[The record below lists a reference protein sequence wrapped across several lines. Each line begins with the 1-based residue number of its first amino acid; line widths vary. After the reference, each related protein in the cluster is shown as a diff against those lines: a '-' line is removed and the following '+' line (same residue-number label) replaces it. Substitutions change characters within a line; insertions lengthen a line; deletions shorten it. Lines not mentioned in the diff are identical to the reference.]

1 MASARLNIVRRRES
15 VAELERL
22 GADAVMTMSP
32 PPLRATS
39 TRASRRRSATA
50 VPSSSIRQRSIQTC
64 VLSRSLGR
72 AGLTPASTAP
82 PSARSPPCSLRSGP
96 ACARCRWSRFAIT
109 SSAAAPC
116 ISITASRSTPGTTA
130 RRPAGSVRKEVAV
143 QWNVSH
149 VRLLDP
155 RTGQLL
161 REHRRHARRGQHA
174 IHPDDRPARTP
185 PSTDRPDRCRR
196 FPGAL
201 VSGAYG
207 RGFVTD
213 ALEGDK
219 TASAVSDLLDLRRH
233 MLSALIQLLS
243 SGVTDENRIFTCPG
257 VPATDSTALP

>member
-1 MASARLNIVRRRES
+1 M
-15 VAELERL
+15 
-22 GADAVMTMSP
+22 
-32 PPLRATS
+32 
-39 TRASRRRSATA
+39 
-50 VPSSSIRQRSIQTC
+50 
-64 VLSRSLGR
+64 
-72 AGLTPASTAP
+72 
-82 PSARSPPCSLRSGP
+82 
-96 ACARCRWSRFAIT
+96 
-109 SSAAAPC
+109 
-116 ISITASRSTPGTTA
+116 
-130 RRPAGSVRKEVAV
+130 

-233 MLSALIQLLS
+233 TLSVLIQLLS